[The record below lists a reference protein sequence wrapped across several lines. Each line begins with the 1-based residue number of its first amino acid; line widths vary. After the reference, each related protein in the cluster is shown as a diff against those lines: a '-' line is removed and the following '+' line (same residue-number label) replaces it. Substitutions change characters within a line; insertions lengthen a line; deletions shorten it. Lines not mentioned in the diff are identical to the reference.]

1 MIKIKPKIK
10 PKVRI
15 QRPQNEHQGTREGTE
30 YSDWMQ
36 LCEKVFTPVP
46 ISPFLCEREPKNEF
60 TGTLKHRQ
68 RDQEAQSQKNISF
81 LSLNQSHA
89 VTVATL
95 LGIPDGSS
103 DPPRPDEINYKC
115 NKLFKIKSVVL
126 SAFGLWLL
134 TNRRVSWG
142 PLSHLKACYVLQSP
156 SKIIQLFN

>member
-1 MIKIKPKIK
+1 
-10 PKVRI
+10 
-15 QRPQNEHQGTREGTE
+15 
-30 YSDWMQ
+30 MQ

-60 TGTLKHRQ
+60 TLKHRQ

-126 SAFGLWLL
+126 SAFGL
-134 TNRRVSWG
+134 
-142 PLSHLKACYVLQSP
+142 
-156 SKIIQLFN
+156 